1 MYYSDELYH
10 HGIKG
15 QRWGRRNGPPYPLS
29 PQTHAAVVR
38 SAGRGNYGGR
48 TRPVAQRRG
57 RVGGLSEEE
66 ARRAKRKK
74 IIRNVAIGAG
84 TAAALAG
91 AGYLAYRNRDKLGSM
106 ARNAKKSISDRAY
119 IEKEIAKTRFAN
131 AKKAVSDRAYIESEI
146 AKTRLANANA
156 KMSKAYNKAL
166 GKLPDNVQVAYG
178 KAYYNAGEAANR
190 AREAFATA
198 KARMGNRAANIK
210 QTASNWGRAART
222 SAGVRSDLIFKG
234 SKSISSASKAQA
246 AARKANNLYSR
257 MDTMRSS
264 GREGALNAL
273 NRSATRASAQ
283 ARRYNDLARGYARR
297 RQISLGL
304 GAAALGGGTATG
316 IAAYKRRKKRRR

>member
-106 ARNAKKSISDRAY
+106 AKNAKQSISDRAY
-119 IEKEIAKTRFAN
+119 IEREIAKTRFAN
-131 AKKAVSDRAYIESEI
+131 AKKAISDRAYVEKEI
-146 AKTRLANANA
+146 AKTRLANAR
-156 KMSKAYNKAL
+156 KGIGEGYNKAL

-190 AREAFATA
+190 AKSALATA
-198 KARMGNRAANIK
+198 RGTVANRAANIS
-210 QTASNWGRAART
+210 QTASNWGRAARNR
-222 SAGVRSDLIFKG
+222 AGVRANQIFRG
-234 SKSISSASKAQA
+234 SRSMEAATRSAN
-246 AARKANNLYSR
+246 AARKANNLYTR

-297 RQISLGL
+297 RQIGLGL
-304 GAAALGGGTATG
+304 GTAALGGGTAAG
-316 IAAYKRRKKRRR
+316 IVAYKRRKKRRR